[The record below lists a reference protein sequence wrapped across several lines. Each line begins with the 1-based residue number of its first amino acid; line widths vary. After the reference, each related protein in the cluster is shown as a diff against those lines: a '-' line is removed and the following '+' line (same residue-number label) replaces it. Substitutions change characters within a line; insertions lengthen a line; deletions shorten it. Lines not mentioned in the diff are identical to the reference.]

1 MKKRFFYKEIAY
13 VFAILF
19 IALGVALAA
28 KAGFGVSMIA
38 APTYTFHLWLSQY
51 TDIITLGTLDY
62 IFQGIVITA
71 TVIIVR
77 KFKISYLFSF
87 ATSVFSGL
95 AIDLCFW
102 IVAPL
107 PAETIATRIILFC
120 ASLISCAFGV
130 SCIFH
135 AYVSPA
141 GHELFVKEVSSRFGK
156 DIHKIKTGYDV
167 SFLALSVA
175 LNLILFGGFVGIGIG
190 TLVTALANG
199 PLIAAFARFLEKHFE
214 FKAAIPKLEKYF
226 EK

>member
-1 MKKRFFYKEIAY
+1 MKKSVFYKEIAY

-62 IFQGIVITA
+62 IFQGMVITA
-71 TVIIVR
+71 TIIIVR

-87 ATSVFSGL
+87 ATSVFSGF

-107 PAETIATRIILFC
+107 FAENLVARIVFFC
-120 ASLISCAFGV
+120 ASVISCAFGV

-141 GHELFVKEVSSRFGK
+141 GHELFVKEVSYRFGK

-175 LNLILFGGFVGIGIG
+175 LNLLLFRGFVGIGIG

-199 PLIAAFARFLEKHFE
+199 PLIAVFARFLEKRFE
-214 FKAAIPKLEKYF
+214 FKAAFPKLEEYF

>member
-1 MKKRFFYKEIAY
+1 MKKSVFYKEIAY

-51 TDIITLGTLDY
+51 TDIITLGTLEY
-62 IFQGIVITA
+62 IFQGMVITA

-87 ATSVFSGL
+87 ATSVLSGF
-95 AIDLCFW
+95 AIDFCFW
-102 IVAPL
+102 VVAPL
-107 PAETIATRIILFC
+107 SAETLLARIIFFC
-120 ASLISCAFGV
+120 ASVISCAFGV

-141 GHELFVKEVSSRFGK
+141 GHELFVKEVSSHFGK

-167 SFLALSVA
+167 SFLVLSVA
-175 LNLILFGGFVGIGIG
+175 LNLLLFGSFVGIGIG
-190 TLVTALANG
+190 TLITALANG
-199 PLIAAFARFLEKHFE
+199 PLIAVFARFLEKRFE
-214 FKAAIPKLEKYF
+214 FKAAFPKLEEYF

>member
-1 MKKRFFYKEIAY
+1 MKKSVFYKEIAY

-51 TDIITLGTLDY
+51 TDIITLGTLEY
-62 IFQGIVITA
+62 IFQGMVITA

-95 AIDLCFW
+95 AIDFCFW
-102 IVAPL
+102 VVAPL
-107 PAETIATRIILFC
+107 SAETILARIFFFC
-120 ASLISCAFGV
+120 ASVISCAFGV

-141 GHELFVKEVSSRFGK
+141 GHELFVKEVSSHFGK

-167 SFLALSVA
+167 SFLVLSVV
-175 LNLILFGGFVGIGIG
+175 LNLLLFRGFVGIGIG
-190 TLVTALANG
+190 TLITALANG
-199 PLIAAFARFLEKHFE
+199 PLIAVFARFLEKRFE
-214 FKAAIPKLEKYF
+214 FKAAFPKLEEYF

>member
-1 MKKRFFYKEIAY
+1 MKKHIFYKEAAY
-13 VFAILF
+13 ICAIFF

-71 TVIIVR
+71 TATAVK

-95 AIDLCFW
+95 TIDFCFW
-102 IVAPL
+102 LVAPFS
-107 PAETIATRIILFC
+107 AETLFLRIIVFF
-120 ASLISCAFGV
+120 ASVISCAFGV

-141 GHELFVKEVSSRFGK
+141 GHELFVKEVANHYKK
-156 DIHKIKTGYDV
+156 DIHKIKTGYDI
-167 SFLALSVA
+167 SFLALSIL
-175 LNLILFGGFVGIGIG
+175 LNIVLFRGFVGIGIG
-190 TLVTALANG
+190 TLITALANG
-199 PLIAAFARFLEKHFE
+199 PIIAVFARFLEKRFE
-214 FKAAIPKLEKYF
+214 FKAALPKLEEYF

>member
-1 MKKRFFYKEIAY
+1 MKKSVFYKEIAY

-51 TDIITLGTLDY
+51 TDIITLGTLEY
-62 IFQGIVITA
+62 IFQGMVITA

-87 ATSVFSGL
+87 ATSVFSGF
-95 AIDLCFW
+95 AIDFCFW
-102 IVAPL
+102 AVAPL
-107 PAETIATRIILFC
+107 SAETLLARIIFFC
-120 ASLISCAFGV
+120 ASVISCAFGV

-141 GHELFVKEVSSRFGK
+141 GHELFVKEVSSHFGK

-167 SFLALSVA
+167 SFLVLSVA
-175 LNLILFGGFVGIGIG
+175 LNLLLFRGFVGIGIG
-190 TLVTALANG
+190 TLITALANG
-199 PLIAAFARFLEKHFE
+199 PLIAVFARFLEKRFE
-214 FKAAIPKLEKYF
+214 FKAAFPKLEEYF

>member
-1 MKKRFFYKEIAY
+1 MKKSVFYKEIAY

-62 IFQGIVITA
+62 IFQGMVITA

-87 ATSVFSGL
+87 ATSVFSGF
-95 AIDLCFW
+95 AIDFCFW
-102 IVAPL
+102 VVAPL
-107 PAETIATRIILFC
+107 SAETLAARIIFFC
-120 ASLISCAFGV
+120 ASVISCAFGV

-141 GHELFVKEVSSRFGK
+141 GHELFVKEVSSHFGK

-167 SFLALSVA
+167 SFLVLSVL
-175 LNLILFGGFVGIGIG
+175 LNLLLFRGFVGIGIG
-190 TLVTALANG
+190 TLITALANG
-199 PLIAAFARFLEKHFE
+199 PLIAVFARFLEKHFE
-214 FKAAIPKLEKYF
+214 FKAAFPKLEEYF

>member
-1 MKKRFFYKEIAY
+1 MKKSVFYKEIAY

-51 TDIITLGTLDY
+51 TDIITLGTLEY
-62 IFQGIVITA
+62 IFQGMVITA

-87 ATSVFSGL
+87 ATSVLSGF
-95 AIDLCFW
+95 AIDFCFW
-102 IVAPL
+102 VVAPL
-107 PAETIATRIILFC
+107 SAETLLARIIFFC
-120 ASLISCAFGV
+120 ASVISCAFGV

-141 GHELFVKEVSSRFGK
+141 GHELFVKEVSSHFGK

-167 SFLALSVA
+167 SFLVLSVV
-175 LNLILFGGFVGIGIG
+175 LNLLLFRGFVGIGIG
-190 TLVTALANG
+190 TLITALANG
-199 PLIAAFARFLEKHFE
+199 PLIAVFARFLEKRFE
-214 FKAAIPKLEKYF
+214 FKAAFPKLEEYF